1 MPIDFIRLHSGRKFH
16 ILNPRSH
23 EIHIDDIVWALSHIC
38 RFTGHTRAFYS
49 VAQHC
54 CHVSDILPRDSQLA
68 GLLHDA
74 QEAFVNDLASP
85 IKQYLPQY
93 KEMELRVEQLIARKY
108 HFPFPMGA
116 EVKTADMTLLVTE
129 MRDVMRNTD
138 YKLHPFKPLTQRITP
153 WSSEKARREFMKRY
167 KLLTK

>member
-1 MPIDFIRLHSGRKFH
+1 MPIDFIRLHSGKRFH
-16 ILNPRSH
+16 ILKPTLR
-23 EIHIDDIVWALSHIC
+23 EIDIDDISWALSHIC

-54 CHVSDILPRDSQLA
+54 CHVSDMLPDDLKLQ

-74 QEAFVNDLASP
+74 QEAYCQDLAQP

-93 KEMELRVEQLIARKY
+93 KELELRIEQVVARK
-108 HFPFPMGA
+108 FRLSFPMPA
-116 EVKTADMTLLVTE
+116 AVKTADMTMLVTE

-138 YKLHPFKPLTQRITP
+138 YRLHPFRPLTERIKP
-153 WSSEKARREFMKRY
+153 WPSLKARREFMRRFNS
-167 KLLTK
+167 LT